1 MRIWLMSTYVRT
13 CVGFWTYFGRV
24 RRRRR
29 RREGEDEGGP
39 LCTVPWFKAIA
50 YRPCRRPRVP
60 SSTAAMGD
68 PFAEAL
74 DAFSDAEEPQNDRG
88 ALQPSQAV
96 VVAVADSDVEGSGS
110 QPSSVPGA
118 PSPAKVEKVGPKK
131 RKGGSPRGPQECNS
145 NKAQKKDPA
154 KLQQLTPQSC
164 WKEDPEIEGVEPSAL
179 ATVFVEVKKNEN
191 TDKPD
196 TCVPIPLW
204 PQYKMTWIGQACDLT
219 WITVSSSEH
228 WVARMVDSLTN
239 MDKRVVARKTVDRFR
254 SGLKVPVWALPRWA
268 DRGGGRIGRVGRI
281 RLRGRIGIRRR
292 WDRAVVSC
300 LIMTGTEAPCF
311 RRHWRIVGSHNAVG
325 NPARTRENHVGF
337 HPREP
342 APVP

>member
-1 MRIWLMSTYVRT
+1 MFHGS
-13 CVGFWTYFGRV
+13 GR
-24 RRRRR
+24 
-29 RREGEDEGGP
+29 
-39 LCTVPWFKAIA
+39 LCTA
-50 YRPCRRPRVP
+50 RPCRRPRVP
-60 SSTAAMGD
+60 SSAAMGD
-68 PFAEAL
+68 VFAEAL
-74 DAFSDAEEPQNDRG
+74 SAPWEPEEPQKDRG

-96 VVAVADSDVEGSGS
+96 VEAVAKHSDGEGSGS
-110 QPSSVPGA
+110 QPSSAAGA
-118 PSPAKVEKVGPKK
+118 PSPAKVEKVEPKK
-131 RKGGSPRGPQECNS
+131 RKGGRPSGPQEWNS
-145 NKAQKKDPA
+145 NKAQKTDPA
-154 KLQQLTPQSC
+154 KLEQLTPQSC

-191 TDKPD
+191 TEKPD

-311 RRHWRIVGSHNAVG
+311 RRHWRIVGCHKPVG
-325 NPARTRENHVGF
+325 GTREKRLPAKRGHAGF